1 MILRPPRSTLFPYT
15 TLFRSPKAIGFIYKN
30 NEGNN
35 PLDSYVNTVDEVE
48 RITGIDFFPALPDD
62 IERTVEASYNL
73 KDWK

>member
-1 MILRPPRSTLFPYT
+1 MV
-15 TLFRSPKAIGFIYKN
+15 FIYKN

-62 IERTVEASYNL
+62 IEKAVEASYNL